1 MSESYSSIVGLSS
14 SKSPFNVFS
23 MPKVDHEFI
32 SAGAL
37 AMLLYDYFLTLDDE
51 VEIIWTCVLWHI
63 LNKTARS

>member
-1 MSESYSSIVGLSS
+1 
-14 SKSPFNVFS
+14 